1 MDKDKVNDLLPDAYD
16 ILREEF
22 GDKKVSNQFRGYFA
36 SFGASI
42 ARGSLLSAIA
52 FISRKSEGTEA
63 DRHKLPHMILALL
76 KRDGIG
82 TDYTILFDYAR
93 HESDLMTAQKNILNA
108 TLALK
113 LALNLFEIEKVSNK
127 DSDNEND
134 NNSTETTQEVTSD
147 DS

>member
-1 MDKDKVNDLLPDAYD
+1 MDKNKVNALLPDAYD

-52 FISRKSEGTEA
+52 FISRKSDGTEA
-63 DRHKLPHMILALL
+63 DRHKLPQMILSLL
-76 KRDGIG
+76 QRDGVG
-82 TDYTILFDYAR
+82 KGYTILFDYAR
-93 HESDLMTAQKNILNA
+93 HETDLMTAQRNILNA

-113 LALNLFEIEKVSNK
+113 LALNLFEIDKEK
-127 DSDNEND
+127 DGDNENG
-134 NNSTETTQEVTSD
+134 NNSTENTQEVTSD

>member
-1 MDKDKVNDLLPDAYD
+1 MDKNKVNALLPDAYD

-52 FISRKSEGTEA
+52 FISRKSDGTEA
-63 DRHKLPHMILALL
+63 DRHKLPQMILSLL
-76 KRDGIG
+76 QRDGVG
-82 TDYTILFDYAR
+82 TGYTLLFDYAR
-93 HESDLMTAQKNILNA
+93 HESDLMTAQRNILNA

-113 LALNLFEIEKVSNK
+113 LALNLFEIDKEK
-127 DSDNEND
+127 DGDNENG
-134 NNSTETTQEVTSD
+134 NNSTETTQEVSSD